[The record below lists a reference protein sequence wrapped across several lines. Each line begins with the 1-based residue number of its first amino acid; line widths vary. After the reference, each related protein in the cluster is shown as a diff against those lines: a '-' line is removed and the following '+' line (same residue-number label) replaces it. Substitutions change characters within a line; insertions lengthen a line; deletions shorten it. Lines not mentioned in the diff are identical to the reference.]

1 MQEKQPSTEELLL
14 EIERLRQELEAT
26 KADKADLE
34 ILLETTTEH
43 SDLVELNLEQKA
55 EEVVRESQQMDKL
68 KDEFLAN
75 TSHELRTPLNGI
87 IGIAESLID
96 GATGELP
103 EQTIANLAMIASSGK
118 RLAALVNDILDFSKL
133 KHHSLELQI
142 QPVGMREI
150 ANVVLTICQPL
161 TRNKPLQLINQ
172 ISPDIPLVDAD
183 ENRVQQILHNLVGNA
198 IKFTDSGVVEVSAKI
213 HKDRW
218 LAVSVKDTGI
228 GIPSDKLN
236 RIFESFEQADG
247 STARLYGGTGLGLA
261 VTKKLIELHEGEIKV
276 ESRVGKWS
284 RFTFTLPIS
293 TKIAK
298 PILANNQYQ
307 INLENLAVKSEL
319 EFPLFNL
326 NKYPSSP
333 LSNQF
338 KILIVD
344 DEPIN
349 IQVLINQL
357 SLENYEITSLDN
369 GIEALELIQQGFKPD
384 LILLDVMMPKMTGY
398 EVVKHL
404 RQIFPANELPILLL
418 TAKDQVSDI
427 VEGFIA
433 GANDYLSKPISKNEL
448 LVRIK
453 THLQICKTTLAY
465 SRFVPYEFLKFLGHE
480 SIVDVKLGDQV
491 QKEMTIL
498 FSDICS
504 FTTLSEEMTPKE
516 NFDFINSYLSV
527 VGPVIRK
534 HGGFIDK
541 YIGDAIMALFPES
554 AEDALQAS
562 LEMIEQLSVL
572 NIARQK
578 KNLLPIKIGI
588 GIHTGSLM
596 LGTVGE
602 HERMETT
609 VISDAVNMAS
619 RMEGL
624 TKLYGAGIMI
634 SVETLC
640 QLDDQ
645 GKYEL
650 RFLGRA
656 RMKGKKYLVSAFEVF
671 QGDPPHV
678 KKSKSRTRT
687 EFERAVHLYE
697 TKKFLQALPIFQS
710 VLTTNPEDKAAKIFI
725 QGCEKMIKFGAA
737 ELWDEVEYL
746 EKKSK

>member
-14 EIERLRQELEAT
+14 EIERLRQELEAA
-26 KADKADLE
+26 KAEKADLE
-34 ILLETTTEH
+34 ILLENTTEH
-43 SDLVELNLEQKA
+43 SDLVELDLEQKA
-55 EEVVRESQQMDKL
+55 EEVVRESQKMDKL

-103 EQTIANLAMIASSGK
+103 EQTIANLALIVSSGK
-118 RLAALVNDILDFSKL
+118 RLAALVNDILDFAKL

-161 TRNKPLQLINQ
+161 TRNKPLQLINR

-183 ENRVQQILHNLVGNA
+183 ENRVQQIMHNLVGNA
-198 IKFTDSGVVEVSAKI
+198 IKFTDSGVVEVSANV
-213 HKDRW
+213 HNDMW

-228 GIPSDKLN
+228 GIPSNKLD

-247 STARLYGGTGLGLA
+247 ATARLYGGTGLGLA
-261 VTKKLIELHEGEIKV
+261 VTKKLVELHGGEIKV
-276 ESRVGKWS
+276 ESRVDQWS
-284 RFTFTLPIS
+284 QFTFTLPIS
-293 TKIAK
+293 TQIEK
-298 PILANNQYQ
+298 PILANNSSED
-307 INLENLAVKSEL
+307 NWADLVFKPEL
-319 EFPLFNL
+319 EVPLFNL
-326 NKYPSSP
+326 NYLPNPK

-338 KILIVD
+338 KIFIVD

-357 SLENYEITSLDN
+357 SLENYAITSVDN
-369 GIEALELIQQGFKPD
+369 GIEALELIKQGFKPD

-398 EVVKHL
+398 EVAKHL
-404 RQIFPANELPILLL
+404 REIFPANELPIVLL

-453 THLQICKTTLAY
+453 THLQLSKTTLAY

-480 SIVDVKLGDQV
+480 SIVDVQLGDQV

-562 LEMIEQLSVL
+562 IEMIEQLSML
-572 NIARQK
+572 NIERQK
-578 KNLLPIKIGI
+578 KNLLPIKVGI

-596 LGTVGE
+596 LGTIGE

-624 TKLYGAGIMI
+624 TKLYGAGIML

-640 QLDDQ
+640 QLDDPA
-645 GKYEL
+645 KYEL

-656 RMKGKKYLVSAFEVF
+656 RMKGKKYLVSVFEIF

-678 KKSKSRTRT
+678 IELKNQTRT

-697 TKKFLQALPIFQS
+697 NKKYIQALPIFQS
-710 VLTTNPEDKAAKIFI
+710 VLRINPEDKAAKVFI
-725 QGCEKMIKFGAA
+725 QGCEKMLKFGSA
-737 ELWDEVEYL
+737 ELWDEVE
-746 EKKSK
+746 

>member
-14 EIERLRQELEAT
+14 EIERLRQELEA
-26 KADKADLE
+26 ARAEKADLE
-34 ILLETTTEH
+34 ILLENTTEH
-43 SDLVELNLEQKA
+43 SDLVESNLEQKA
-55 EEVVRESQQMDKL
+55 EEVVRESQKMDKL

-103 EQTIANLAMIASSGK
+103 EQTIANLAMIVSSGK
-118 RLAALVNDILDFSKL
+118 RLATLVNDILDFSKL

-172 ISPDIPLVDAD
+172 ISPEIPLVDAD

-198 IKFTDSGVVEVSAKI
+198 IKFTDSGVVEVSANV
-213 HKDRW
+213 HKDMW

-228 GIPSDKLN
+228 GIPSNKLD

-261 VTKKLIELHEGEIKV
+261 VTKKLVELHGGEIKV

-298 PILANNQYQ
+298 PILVNNQSQ
-307 INLENLAVKSEL
+307 INLENLALKAETEL
-319 EFPLFNL
+319 PLFNL
-326 NKYPSSP
+326 NKSPSSP

-338 KILIVD
+338 RILIVD

-404 RQIFPANELPILLL
+404 REVFPANELPILLL

-453 THLQICKTTLAY
+453 THLQLSKTTLAY

-491 QKEMTIL
+491 QQDMTIL
-498 FSDICS
+498 FADICS

-527 VGPVIRK
+527 VGPVIRR

-554 AEDALQAS
+554 AEDALHAS
-562 LEMIEQLSVL
+562 IEMIEQLSML
-572 NIARQK
+572 NIERKK
-578 KNLLPIKIGI
+578 KNLLPIRIGI

-596 LGTVGE
+596 LGTIGE

-624 TKLYGAGIMI
+624 TKLYGAGIML

-640 QLDDQ
+640 QLDDP

-656 RMKGKKYLVSAFEVF
+656 RMKGKKYLVSVFEVF

-678 KKSKSRTRT
+678 SALKNKTRT

-697 TKKFLQALPIFQS
+697 TKKFIQALPIFQS
-710 VLTTNPEDKAAKIFI
+710 VLRINPEDKAAKVFI
-725 QGCEKMIKFGAA
+725 QGCEKMLKFGAA
-737 ELWDEVEYL
+737 ELWDDIEYL
-746 EKKSK
+746 EAK